1 MTTQKTAHPLG
12 TRAKVLLSSV
22 FGPYARDDEYG
33 SRRINP
39 MELYQ
44 NQVTRVQGAFS
55 LRMFHRTFGLML
67 IQSNLKAPCSLLDF
81 PTLDRFID
89 ELKNNAYDIIGIS
102 AILPNVGKVRKMC
115 ELIRQYQPQAKIVV
129 GGHIAAKA
137 DIDTYFEAD
146 YIVRGDGV
154 RWFREFLGQDP
165 DEPVCHPAVASA
177 FGARIVG
184 HTLSEKPGE
193 VAAILVPSVGCPV
206 GCNFCSTSA
215 LFGGKGKFI
224 NFYQTGRE
232 LFEVMCDIEKKL
244 KVRSFFV
251 LDENFLLHKKRA
263 LELLDLMK
271 QHGKSWVLNVFSSAR
286 VLKSYDMED
295 LVGLG
300 IGWIWMGLEGK
311 SSRYRKLNDI
321 DAHQLIKEL
330 QANGMR
336 VLGSSIIG
344 LEDHTPENISEVIDY
359 AVSYNTDFHQFM
371 LYTPN
376 PGTPLYEEHKKAGT
390 LYSEAEFPVADAHG
404 QYRFNYRH
412 RHIKD
417 GREEQFL
424 LDAFNADFKVNG
436 PSLFRLIRTHLSGW
450 QKYKHHPDKR
460 VRDRYDWE
468 VDPLRTTYAGAVWAM
483 KKYYRRDKHMA
494 RRMDALLRD
503 IYAEFSWKTRL
514 AGPVIGAFAFLSI
527 KREEKRL
534 ARGWTYEP
542 ACHFEKNE
550 AARALD
556 KRKTVDAKTQ
566 RAVLEPFA
574 SPAPVLNEP

>member
-1 MTTQKTAHPLG
+1 MTTQKPVHPLG

-22 FGPYARDDEYG
+22 FGPYAQDDAYG
-33 SRRINP
+33 SRKINP

-67 IQSNLKAPCSLLDF
+67 IQSNIKAPCSLLDF

-89 ELKNNAYDIIGIS
+89 EIKNNTYDIIGIS
-102 AILPNVGKVRKMC
+102 AILPNVGKVKKMC
-115 ELIRQYQPQAKIVV
+115 ELIRQYQPRADIVV

-137 DIDTYFEAD
+137 DIDAYFDAD

-165 DEPVCHPAVASA
+165 KEPVCHPAVTSA

-193 VAAILVPSVGCPV
+193 VAAILIPSVGCPV

-244 KVRSFFV
+244 KVRSFFI

-271 QHGKSWVLNVFSSAR
+271 KHGKSWMLNVFSSAR
-286 VLKSYDMED
+286 VLKSYDMEE

-311 SSRYRKLNDI
+311 SSQYRKLNDI
-321 DAHQLIKEL
+321 DAHKLIKEL

-344 LEDHTPENISEVIDY
+344 LEEHTPENISEVIDY

-376 PGTPLYEEHKKAGT
+376 PGTPLYEEHKKDGT
-390 LYSEAEFPVADAHG
+390 LYDESDFPFADAHG
-404 QYRFNYRH
+404 QFRFSYRH

-424 LDAFNADFKVNG
+424 LDAFNKDFEVNG
-436 PSLFRLIRTHLSGW
+436 PSLFRLIRTLLNGW
-450 QKYKHHPDKR
+450 QKYKNHPDERIK
-460 VRDRYDWE
+460 DRYDWE

-483 KKYYRRDKHMA
+483 KKYYRKNKQMA
-494 RRMDALLRD
+494 RKMDELLQD
-503 IYAEFSWKTRL
+503 IYAEFGWKTRL
-514 AGPVIGAFAFLSI
+514 AGPVVGAYAFLSI

-534 ARGWTYEP
+534 AKGWTYEP
-542 ACHFEKNE
+542 ACFFEKND
-550 AARALD
+550 AARAVE
-556 KRKTVDAKTQ
+556 KKMTVGAGSQKSPI
-566 RAVLEPFA
+566 EPFTP
-574 SPAPVLNEP
+574 PAPVLNER

>member
-22 FGPYARDDEYG
+22 FGPYARNDEYG

-67 IQSNLKAPCSLLDF
+67 IQSNIKAPCSLLDF

-89 ELKNNAYDIIGIS
+89 ELKNNSYDIIGIS

-137 DIDTYFEAD
+137 DIDTYFDAD

-344 LEDHTPENISEVIDY
+344 LEDHTPENMSEVIDY

-417 GREEQFL
+417 GREGQFL

-460 VRDRYDWE
+460 IRDRYDWE

-503 IYAEFSWKTRL
+503 IYAEFGWKTRL

-550 AARALD
+550 AARAVD

>member
-1 MTTQKTAHPLG
+1 M
-12 TRAKVLLSSV
+12 
-22 FGPYARDDEYG
+22 
-33 SRRINP
+33 
-39 MELYQ
+39 
-44 NQVTRVQGAFS
+44 
-55 LRMFHRTFGLML
+55 
-67 IQSNLKAPCSLLDF
+67 
-81 PTLDRFID
+81 
-89 ELKNNAYDIIGIS
+89 
-102 AILPNVGKVRKMC
+102 
-115 ELIRQYQPQAKIVV
+115 
-129 GGHIAAKA
+129 
-137 DIDTYFEAD
+137 
-146 YIVRGDGV
+146 
-154 RWFREFLGQDP
+154 
-165 DEPVCHPAVASA
+165 
-177 FGARIVG
+177 
-184 HTLSEKPGE
+184 
-193 VAAILVPSVGCPV
+193 
-206 GCNFCSTSA
+206 
-215 LFGGKGKFI
+215 
-224 NFYQTGRE
+224 
-232 LFEVMCDIEKKL
+232 
-244 KVRSFFV
+244 
-251 LDENFLLHKKRA
+251 
-263 LELLDLMK
+263 
-271 QHGKSWVLNVFSSAR
+271 
-286 VLKSYDMED
+286 
-295 LVGLG
+295 
-300 IGWIWMGLEGK
+300 
-311 SSRYRKLNDI
+311 
-321 DAHQLIKEL
+321 
-330 QANGMR
+330 
-336 VLGSSIIG
+336 
-344 LEDHTPENISEVIDY
+344 SEVIDY

-412 RHIKD
+412 QHIKD

-460 VRDRYDWE
+460 IRDRYDWE

-503 IYAEFSWKTRL
+503 IYAEFGWKTRL

-550 AARALD
+550 AARAVD

>member
-1 MTTQKTAHPLG
+1 
-12 TRAKVLLSSV
+12 
-22 FGPYARDDEYG
+22 
-33 SRRINP
+33 

-67 IQSNLKAPCSLLDF
+67 IQSNIKAPCYLLDF

-89 ELKNNAYDIIGIS
+89 EIKNNSYDIIGIS
-102 AILPNVGKVRKMC
+102 AILPNVGKVKKMC
-115 ELIRQYQPQAKIVV
+115 ELIRQYQPQADIVV

-137 DIDTYFEAD
+137 DIDTYFDAD

-154 RWFREFLGQDP
+154 RWFREFLGQNP
-165 DEPVCHPAVASA
+165 EEPVFHPAVTSA

-224 NFYQTGRE
+224 NFYKTGRE
-232 LFEVMCDIEKKL
+232 LFDVMCDIEKKL
-244 KVRSFFV
+244 KVRSFFI

-271 QHGKSWVLNVFSSAR
+271 QQGKSWVLNVFSSAR

-311 SSRYRKLNDI
+311 ASRYRKLNDI
-321 DAHQLIKEL
+321 DAHQLIRDL

-359 AVSYNTDFHQFM
+359 AVSFNTDFHQFM

-376 PGTPLYEEHKKAGT
+376 PGTPLYEEHKKDGT
-390 LYSEAEFPVADAHG
+390 LYSESEFPIADAHG
-404 QYRFNYRH
+404 QYRFSYRH

-424 LDAFNADFKVNG
+424 LDAFNKDFKVNG

-450 QKYKHHPDKR
+450 QKYKNHPDQR
-460 VRDRYDWE
+460 IRDRYDWE

-483 KKYYRRDKHMA
+483 KKYYRKDKQMA
-494 RRMDALLRD
+494 RKMDKLLQD
-503 IYAEFSWKTRL
+503 IYAEFGWKTRL
-514 AGPVIGAFAFLSI
+514 AGPITGAYALRSI

-542 ACHFEKNE
+542 ACSFEKND
-550 AARALD
+550 AALELEKKKAI
-556 KRKTVDAKTQ
+556 APKTQ
-566 RAVLEPFA
+566 AGVLESLTP
-574 SPAPVLNEP
+574 SAPVLNER

>member
-1 MTTQKTAHPLG
+1 M
-12 TRAKVLLSSV
+12 
-22 FGPYARDDEYG
+22 
-33 SRRINP
+33 
-39 MELYQ
+39 
-44 NQVTRVQGAFS
+44 
-55 LRMFHRTFGLML
+55 
-67 IQSNLKAPCSLLDF
+67 
-81 PTLDRFID
+81 
-89 ELKNNAYDIIGIS
+89 
-102 AILPNVGKVRKMC
+102 
-115 ELIRQYQPQAKIVV
+115 
-129 GGHIAAKA
+129 
-137 DIDTYFEAD
+137 
-146 YIVRGDGV
+146 
-154 RWFREFLGQDP
+154 
-165 DEPVCHPAVASA
+165 ASA

-460 VRDRYDWE
+460 IRDRYDWE

-503 IYAEFSWKTRL
+503 IYAEFGWKTRL

-550 AARALD
+550 AARAVD

>member
-137 DIDTYFEAD
+137 DIDTYFDAD

-417 GREEQFL
+417 GREGQFL

-460 VRDRYDWE
+460 IRDRYDWE

-503 IYAEFSWKTRL
+503 IYAEFGWKTRL

-550 AARALD
+550 AARAVD